1 MIQPEE
7 YIARR
12 ARLMASLPA
21 NSVVVVP
28 SAELQSQGNGTDFP
42 FVQDT
47 SFLYLTG
54 FNEPQAWLVLS
65 NRQSDM
71 QKGSNSVLATLFCL
85 PENKLA
91 EIWNGRR
98 LGVDAAHD
106 VLAVDQAF
114 PVDTL
119 SANLP
124 ALLNEHKQVYFAL
137 GKDAGKEKQVT
148 DALNTLREAPKQS
161 KSPPEALVDLAP
173 VLGEMRVVKSP
184 AEVTVMQQAAQI
196 SARAHCRAMQFVKPG
211 VFEYQL
217 EAEIHHE
224 FTMAGAK
231 PNAYGTIAGSG
242 ENACILHYTN
252 NSDVVKDG
260 DLVLV
265 DAGAYFQG
273 YAADITRTFPV
284 NGKFSD
290 PQAELYQIVLDSQL
304 AALEFLKPGNTIEQ
318 AMDAAVDVIC
328 RGLLRLGILQGE
340 LGEVIENKAWR
351 QYFMHGL
358 GHWLGMNVH
367 DVGKY
372 KIDGKDRP
380 LQPGMVLTVEPGIYI
395 DSDANVDPKWRGT
408 GIRIEDDVVITLS
421 GHKVLTGDVPKSIAE
436 IEALMAANSQ

>member
-1 MIQPEE
+1 MIQPQE

-21 NSVVVVP
+21 DSVVVVP

-42 FVQDT
+42 FIQDT

-65 NRQSDM
+65 NRQTDAEQES
-71 QKGSNSVLATLFCL
+71 SAVFATLFCL
-85 PENKLA
+85 PKNKLA

-98 LGVDAAHD
+98 LGVDAAND

-114 PVDTL
+114 AVDTF
-119 SANLP
+119 AENLP
-124 ALLNEHKQVYFAL
+124 ELLNEHKQVYFAL
-137 GKDAGKEKQVT
+137 GNDPAKEKQIT
-148 DALNTLREAPKQS
+148 DAISTLRQAPKQS

-173 VLGEMRVVKSP
+173 VLGEMRVLKSP
-184 AEVTVMQQAAQI
+184 AEVTVMQQAARI
-196 SARAHCRAMQFVKPG
+196 SAKAHCRAMQFVKPG

-231 PNAYGTIAGSG
+231 PHAYGTIVGSG
-242 ENACILHYTN
+242 ENACILHYTD
-252 NSDVVKDG
+252 NSDAVKDG
-260 DLVLV
+260 DLVLI

-273 YAADITRTFPV
+273 YASDITRTFPV
-284 NGKFSD
+284 NGKFSEA
-290 PQAELYQIVLDSQL
+290 QAELYQLVLDSQL
-304 AALEFLKPGNTIEQ
+304 AALEFLKPGNTISQ
-318 AMDAAVDVIC
+318 AMDATVDVIS

-340 LGEVIENKAWR
+340 LGDVIENNLWR

-372 KIDGKDRP
+372 KIDGEDRP

-395 DSDANVDPKWRGT
+395 DSDADVDPKWHGL

-421 GHKVLTGDVPKSIAE
+421 GHKVLTGDVPKTIEE
-436 IEALMAANSQ
+436 IEALMAGA